1 MFAFVRS
8 VILKQKLGN
17 EGLIELNGVLDDV
30 GQQWRDRTLD
40 TASDRFERRLTQ
52 EMSGMRVEMAALRL
66 SVIRWVAGLLIAQ
79 AGVIIGTVFAMMT
92 FLVNAL
98 RPD

>member
-1 MFAFVRS
+1 MFAFGRS

-30 GQQWRDRTLD
+30 GQQWRDQTLD
-40 TASDRFERRLTQ
+40 TAADRFERRLTQ
-52 EMSGMRVEMAALRL
+52 EISGVRLEMAALRL

-79 AGVIIGTVFAMMT
+79 AGVIIGTVFAMMS

-98 RPD
+98 RP